1 MMRIAKKTIRAQ
13 GRALLLRGARKYGV
27 GLLAALALAGC
38 GRDGAQQ
45 PAGPAAV
52 LDKQFLADDL
62 AWREQ
67 RLEALRKPDG
77 WTSLVGLHWLE
88 LKAHYI
94 GSSPDSGIRLAVG
107 PAKMG
112 MVSVDG
118 DQVWFTPEKNV
129 ALALDGKPLAGRVR
143 FYSDRDERPTRIDF
157 DDGKGQLTLIQR
169 GDRRAL
175 RVRHADADS
184 RVHFAGLDYWPAD
197 PAWRIDARFVP
208 NEVGKT
214 IPIVDIV
221 GITTEQPNAGAVE
234 FEKDGRSYRLEAIG
248 EPGRELFIVF
258 ADRTSGH
265 GSYPAGRFLDAG
277 APDAQGRVV
286 LDFNRAYN
294 PPCAFTPFATCPLPP
309 PENRIDLAVTAGEKN
324 YHHEPRRAGTGA
336 P

>member
-1 MMRIAKKTIRAQ
+1 MVRI
-13 GRALLLRGARKYGV
+13 RGWGA
-27 GLLAALALAGC
+27 GLLALLALAGC
-38 GRDGAQQ
+38 GREDAPQ
-45 PAGPAAV
+45 PARPAEA
-52 LDKQFLADDL
+52 LDRQFLAETL

-67 RLEALRKPDG
+67 RLEELRKPDG

-94 GSSPDSGIRLAVG
+94 GSGPDSGIRLAVG

-112 MVSVDG
+112 LVSVEG
-118 DQVWFTPEKNV
+118 DKVWFTPEKHA
-129 ALALDGKPLAGRVR
+129 ALTLDGKPLAGRIR
-143 FYSDRDERPTRIDF
+143 FYSDRDDAPTTIGF
-157 DDGKGQLTLIQR
+157 DEGKGRLTLIQR

-184 RVHFAGLDYWPAD
+184 RVRFAGLDYWPAD
-197 PAWRIDARFVP
+197 PAWRVEARFVP
-208 NEVGKT
+208 NPAGKK

-234 FEKDGRSYRLEAIG
+234 FEKNGRTYRLEAIG
-248 EPGRELFIVF
+248 EPGHELFIVF

-265 GSYPAGRFLDAG
+265 GSYPAGRFIDAG

-309 PENRIDLAVTAGEKN
+309 PENRLDLAVAAGEKN
-324 YHHEPRRAGTGA
+324 YRKPHAGTGA

>member
-1 MMRIAKKTIRAQ
+1 MRQ
-13 GRALLLRGARKYGV
+13 WVGGCGM
-27 GLLAALALAGC
+27 GLLAVFALAGC

-45 PAGPAAV
+45 PAKPAVAM
-52 LDKQFLADDL
+52 DKQFLADDQ

-67 RLEALRKPDG
+67 RLEELRKPDG

-107 PAKMG
+107 PAKLG

-129 ALALDGKPLAGRVR
+129 ALSLEGRPLAGRVR
-143 FYSDRDERPTRIDF
+143 FYSDRDEHPTRIDF
-157 DDGKGQLTLIQR
+157 DDGKGQLTLIRR

-184 RVHFAGLDYWPAD
+184 RVHFAGLEYWPAD
-197 PAWRIDARFVP
+197 PAWRISARFVP

-234 FEKDGRSYRLEAIG
+234 FEKDGRTYRLEAIG

-265 GSYPAGRFLDAG
+265 GSYPAGRFLDVG
-277 APDAQGRVV
+277 APDAQARVV

-309 PENRIDLAVTAGEKN
+309 PENRIDLPVTAGEKN
-324 YHHEPRRAGTGA
+324 YRHEPRQAGTDA

>member
-1 MMRIAKKTIRAQ
+1 MVRI
-13 GRALLLRGARKYGV
+13 RGWGA
-27 GLLAALALAGC
+27 GLLALLALAGC
-38 GRDGAQQ
+38 GREDAPQ
-45 PAGPAAV
+45 PARPAEA
-52 LDKQFLADDL
+52 LDRQFLAETL

-67 RLEALRKPDG
+67 RLEELRKPDG

-112 MVSVDG
+112 LVSVEG
-118 DQVWFTPEKNV
+118 DKVWFTPEKHA
-129 ALALDGKPLAGRVR
+129 ALTVDGKPLAGRIR
-143 FYSDRDERPTRIDF
+143 FYSDRDDAPTTIGF
-157 DDGKGQLTLIQR
+157 DEGKGRLTLIQR

-184 RVHFAGLDYWPAD
+184 RVRFAGLDHWPAD
-197 PAWRIDARFVP
+197 PAWRVEARFVP
-208 NEVGKT
+208 NPAGKT

-234 FEKDGRSYRLEAIG
+234 FEKDGRTYRLEAIG
-248 EPGRELFIVF
+248 EPGHELFIVF

-265 GSYPAGRFLDAG
+265 GSYPAGRFIDAG

-309 PENRIDLAVTAGEKN
+309 PENRLDLAVAAGEKN
-324 YHHEPRRAGTGA
+324 YRKPHAGTGA